1 MTNKNREIHEIWL
14 ADLTGCRTRR
24 PKNWSCAVGQRW
36 VILYWNAKWLLAEQ
50 SWCCFKMH
58 ENCMEQRKQRVLGN
72 GFPICMWASKPVV
85 SVVTHNT
92 SPGHRKTGP
101 WSRALNAFLTLSEQ
115 DPHMKNASGYFFFLT
130 VEMCGLSSMTAMYCT
145 TAITQQLSC
154 PLNT

>member
-50 SWCCFKMH
+50 SRCCFKMH

-115 DPHMKNASGYFFFLT
+115 DPHMKNASGYLFCFLRWRCVACRAWQRCT
-130 VEMCGLSSMTAMYCT
+130 VQQQSHSSFHVH
-145 TAITQQLSC
+145 
-154 PLNT
+154 